1 MHGGSW
7 YRTTHVNLVVNF
19 RQLRFSLQPRSNQT
33 LYDRVLELI
42 RQYIP
47 VTLRVHD
54 LALMEQLPVD
64 GKGLVLYSQVFRA
77 GGARTL
83 TPLQRSSLWGE

>member
-1 MHGGSW
+1 
-7 YRTTHVNLVVNF
+7 VNIIVNF

-33 LYDRVLELI
+33 LYARVLELI
-42 RQYIP
+42 SQYIP
-47 VTLRVHD
+47 ITLRVHD

-64 GKGLVLYSQVFRA
+64 GKGLVLYSQVFKA
-77 GGARTL
+77 GGARNL